1 MISPRPIPPRALTL
15 SLLACAVAFV
25 ATGCNAPGKPGP
37 EPEVPRPEQVLDF
50 ATLYSQNCAAC
61 HGENG
66 RNGAAI
72 ALANPVYLAIAGSAN
87 IQRITADGVP
97 GTAMPPFAKSKG
109 GMLTDQQIAIL
120 AQGMQQH
127 WGNPGALAGTT
138 PPPYAAAAP
147 GNPAQGQQAFTT
159 FCARC
164 HGADGTGVQAGNDF
178 VTGSLVDPAYLA
190 LISDQGLRS
199 FILASE
205 IGHADV
211 NAQYLHPTL
220 HDWRSYS
227 ASPSAPAIPIPMSDQ
242 QVADTVAW
250 LASHRIA
257 TPGQVYHEHP

>member
-15 SLLACAVAFV
+15 RLLACAVAFV
-25 ATGCNAPGKPGP
+25 AAGCNAPGKPGP
-37 EPEVPRPEQVLDF
+37 APEVPRPEQVLDF

-72 ALANPVYLAIAGSAN
+72 ALANPVYLAIAGSSN
-87 IQRITADGVP
+87 TQRITADGVP

-109 GMLTDQQIAIL
+109 GMLTDQQIAVI

-164 HGADGTGVQAGNDF
+164 HGADGTGGKSPHGESL
-178 VTGSLVDPAYLA
+178 GSLVDPAYLA
-190 LISDQGLRS
+190 LVSDQGLRS
-199 FILASE
+199 IILAGQTE
-205 IGHADV
+205 QDA
-211 NAQYLHPTL
+211 
-220 HDWRSYS
+220 HDWRAYS
-227 ASPSAPAIPIPMSDQ
+227 ASPGAPAIPIPMSDQ
-242 QVADTVAW
+242 QVADVVAW
-250 LASHRIA
+250 LTSHRIA